1 MISRLKEIAK
11 RVAAVIATGIIT
23 LTALPAIPV
32 HASGGVMNY
41 HVYQNAKQV
50 YDSVAD
56 TSWIYTTP
64 DNSELFWVTKSN
76 KASNKSVLR
85 YRTLGW
91 RLVISGS
98 GYSQKCDLI
107 LDNTIKK
114 PAGALGECENNGY
127 YYILY
132 TIDLKTVYSRMCAQN
147 GDIAAKIYGSSTYHI
162 TAHPIMTKVPAGRNP
177 DGSLTGENSNGTVNT
192 SGFVCFMDEDGG
204 YNALKKAASWSPAS
218 YTAFDDFHSGRNCD
232 INTMKYNV
240 RYKIVDGDG
249 NAVKNIALSN
259 GLKTNQGGGVVDS
272 KGSAYSQNV
281 KSYAPINTLNVSL
294 TQPGYTLEKIW
305 KKSGTNY
312 AVGFGGQI
320 TSYAIGGNTTFVAKV
335 TPITYYVEY
344 YKDKM
349 LIARQACVYD
359 KDSTIMDG
367 SSITWNGYTFKNW
380 NSNKNGT
387 GVIYTPNQVI
397 KNLSDQQGGVVKL
410 YAQKEPKEYE
420 ITLNPVG
427 GSGGTDKVYEKYAT
441 KYTAKSEKTEK
452 NPAKISTVTSPKKFG
467 YDFLGYFTS
476 GNGHGNKLTD
486 GVNPTNAEVRK
497 KNTNHTVNI
506 KDETA
511 TMFDDTNPH
520 IVYANYQPRTPLITF
535 NKNGGEGGTNS
546 VKATYAQNLPTS
558 NLNSSALQAPTK
570 EGWSFRGYYN
580 GKKMLYNEAMGPIG
594 KCDFE
599 NDITATAKWEDDI
612 PPTATIVRSSDKW
625 TNGNLTVTVYIQD
638 KGSGLNP
645 DKCSLTMDGK
655 TVTWDKSSIEK
666 GATAMVSKEFKC
678 MDEGVHIFEVT
689 ATDMK
694 GNQSTAVT
702 TVYYDVTA
710 PRGSATVTG
719 PGISPDTTSTKLY
732 NDNTAWTF
740 EKGAVTDYKTN

>member
-98 GYSQKCDLI
+98 GYSQKCDLK

-344 YKDKM
+344 YKDEM

-359 KDSTIMDG
+359 KDSKVMDG

-441 KYTAKSEKTEK
+441 KYTAKSEKTVK
-452 NPAKISTVTSPKKFG
+452 DPAKISTVTSPKKFG

-486 GVNPTNAEVRK
+486 GVDPANAEVRK

-520 IVYANYQPRTPLITF
+520 IVYANYQPRTPFITF
-535 NKNGGEGGTNS
+535 DKDGGEGGTNS

-558 NLNSSALQAPTK
+558 DLNGSALQAPTK

-645 DKCSLTMDGK
+645 DKCNLTMDGK

-666 GATAMVSKEFKC
+666 GTTAMVSKEFKC
-678 MDEGVHIFEVT
+678 TDEGVHIFEVT

-710 PRGSATVTG
+710 PRGSVTVTG